1 MNNDMITLQKMLS
14 VKHCLTGFS
23 STATI
28 AGYLTVRF

>member
-1 MNNDMITLQKMLS
+1 MIDLKKVLP

-23 STATI
+23 TTATI